1 MTRLPALI
9 LAHMGSLPILMIG
22 LPGSFPMSRM
32 CPLIVPRAAACA
44 AALSCP
50 PMATS
55 RHPTR
60 GRATRLFIADPSAT
74 WLLFLLLLFRFRVE
88 VLELVRIPV
97 LQMAILA
104 GRIDMF
110 SGVGEA
116 FHVLGLDRLQRRQHS
131 IVKCPRKGHE
141 GRPVLVDAH
150 FNLFGSQFDAWVL
163 RFFTRLRHVP
173 TRHLQEVGRFDE
185 RDRVTAKGYPLF
197 VGARSSFLGAS
208 CGDDGRDRFP

>member
-32 CPLIVPRAAACA
+32 WPLIVPRAAACA
-44 AALSCP
+44 AALSGP

-60 GRATRLFIADPSAT
+60 GRAPRLFITDPSAT

-104 GRIDMF
+104 GRVDMF
-110 SGVGEA
+110 SGGGEA
-116 FHVLGLDRLQRRQHS
+116 FHAL
-131 IVKCPRKGHE
+131 
-141 GRPVLVDAH
+141 
-150 FNLFGSQFDAWVL
+150 
-163 RFFTRLRHVP
+163 
-173 TRHLQEVGRFDE
+173 
-185 RDRVTAKGYPLF
+185 
-197 VGARSSFLGAS
+197 
-208 CGDDGRDRFP
+208 